1 MLHQPQAAFTEHK
14 DALSNWQLLR
24 FAAIAVPVYAA
35 AQPVMAFV
43 PAILARDY
51 GVPLATL
58 GLVFLIGQVVNSL
71 LDPAIGAL
79 SDRTITRF
87 GRRRPWIAGGGLLFM
102 AGAAMLFFPPANV
115 GVVWVGTG
123 ALLYYIG
130 ASATT
135 TALLAW
141 SGEISGDYHQRT
153 RIASIFTL
161 LGSSALVLTLLLPAV
176 ADQIRPNDGPL
187 RLTLFGTLVLATAV
201 PGLFLTLT
209 SAGDRTVAVV
219 RERFDLRTS
228 LRAVFGN
235 KLLLRVLASDTAVT
249 AGQGIRTALVLF
261 IVTIYFNKPE
271 WAAGFFLFQYS
282 FGVLAG
288 PIWQRIGL
296 KLGKSRA
303 AVLAELVQAAINFG
317 LVFLTADRFWLLLV
331 LALLQGLS
339 QGSGNLML
347 RSMVADV
354 ADKHRAETGENR
366 VGLYYSVFSVSQK
379 LGGAIAV
386 GLALPLVAALGFD
399 PRLAV
404 NNTPNALHGLVLV
417 FAVGPALAH
426 TLAAALVAGFP
437 LDAHHHSEIRR
448 QLEARD
454 EDFAGGSL
462 MPAE

>member
-1 MLHQPQAAFTEHK
+1 MFQHPPSAFDKPEVVV
-14 DALSNWQLLR
+14 SGWRLLR

-79 SDRTITRF
+79 SDRTVSRF
-87 GRRRPWIAGGGLLFM
+87 GRRRPWIAGGGVLFII
-102 AGAAMLFFPPANV
+102 GAAMLFFPPAQV
-115 GVVWVGTG
+115 SVAWVAAG

-153 RIASIFTL
+153 RIASVFTL

-176 ADQIRPNDGPL
+176 ADQLRPNDGPL

-201 PGLFLTLT
+201 PGLLLTLT
-209 SAGDRTVAVV
+209 SEPDRPMAATV
-219 RERFDLRTS
+219 ERFDFGAS

-235 KLLLRVLASDTAVT
+235 ALLLRVLASDTAVT
-249 AGQGIRTALVLF
+249 AGQGIRTGLLLF
-261 IVTIYFNKPE
+261 LVTIYFNRPE
-271 WAAGFFLFQYS
+271 WAAGFFIFQYS

-288 PIWQRIGL
+288 PIWQRIGVV
-296 KLGKSRA
+296 LGKGRA
-303 AVLAELVQAAINFG
+303 AVLAELVQAAINLG

-347 RSMVADV
+347 RSMVADI
-354 ADKHRAETGENR
+354 ADKHRAESGEDR

-379 LGGAIAV
+379 LGGALAV

-399 PRLAV
+399 PKLAGG
-404 NNTPNALHGLVLV
+404 NSAAALHGLVLV
-417 FAVGPALAH
+417 FALGPALAH
-426 TLAAALVAGFP
+426 TVAAALVAGFP
-437 LDAHHHSEIRR
+437 LDAHRHAEIRR
-448 QLEARD
+448 SLKAR
-454 EDFAGGSL
+454 EDVHASAAM